1 MSITDQ
7 LKSKIPN
14 DLRTWQ
20 ADALR
25 LFFDEVGGST
35 EPVDFLAVAFPGA
48 GKTRFS
54 LTLAKILLDTKIIER
69 LIVMVPSDPLRDSW
83 AEKAEQDYQ
92 IKLDKEGKLKKN
104 SRTRTVLFDP
114 GYHGHV
120 MTYHGAA
127 NVVNNDVIQ
136 QYIESKRTLLICD
149 EVHHM
154 SENNSWGQKIFD
166 TFKTCSYRLTLSGT
180 PFRTDKTRIPFI
192 KVDVRDATETEPQ
205 QQYLYQAGINVSYE
219 EGIRDGY
226 LRRLTF
232 GATDGQVTWMTKN
245 HEKITKTFK
254 DDLSKF
260 LAARRLRTGLNAT
273 AGHTLA
279 PELIKKAVLSLRKQR
294 EKHSKAQGIVICKD
308 IDHAN
313 DVLKVMESLDEHPT
327 TISSNRASKENK
339 KELKKFIKNEN
350 GRHRWIIS
358 VNMISEGVD
367 IPHATHLLFLTTVKT
382 LIYFLQ
388 AIGRILRLTIDM
400 DTVAKIFLLDDK
412 EYIAYIGDL
421 MAECAQVPILERA
434 SSSDEEMPEYDG
446 SDNITLLDM
455 NPNACDEGVVDIS
468 TTSVAGESSEY
479 NHYNDY
485 SESYDP
491 GHAAIAHAMVEVGQ
505 FGGDFEECYQHSK
518 KTNDI
523 PMEEPVQEV
532 PQEEFVSE
540 VDQKKK
546 IIESIRKKINALA
559 HRCGGRNPD
568 GRIIGHITNVLKWGV
583 LFNNRDG
590 VFHNTMPPMD
600 HHLTIDE
607 LRALNSN
614 ENWAKMRD
622 HFVT

>member
-1 MSITDQ
+1 MSLVDQ
-7 LKSKIPN
+7 LKSKIPTG
-14 DLRTWQ
+14 LRTWQ

-25 LFFDEVGGST
+25 LFFNEVGGST
-35 EPVDFLAVAFPGA
+35 KPVDFLTVAFPGA

-83 AEKAEQDYQ
+83 AENAEQHYQ

-104 SRTRTVLFDP
+104 NRTRTVLFDP
-114 GYHGHV
+114 EYHGHV

-127 NVVNNDVIQ
+127 NVVNDGVIQ

-166 TFKTCSYRLTLSGT
+166 TFKMCSYRLTLSGT

-226 LRRLTF
+226 LRRLAYA
-232 GATDGQVTWMTKN
+232 ATDGEVTWTTKN

-260 LAARRLRTGLNAT
+260 MAARRLRTGLNAT

-279 PELIKKAVLSLRKQR
+279 PELIKKAVGSLAKQR
-294 EKHSKAQGIVICKD
+294 VKHPKAQGIVICKD
-308 IDHAN
+308 IAHASE
-313 DVLKVMESLDEHPT
+313 VQTVMENMGENPT
-327 TISSNRASKENK
+327 VISSDRASKNNK
-339 KELKKFIKNEN
+339 DELKKFIKNEN
-350 GRHRWIIS
+350 GRHQWIIS

-367 IPHATHLLFLTTVKT
+367 IPNATHLLFLTTVKT

-388 AIGRILRLTIDM
+388 AIGRILRKTIYM
-400 DTVAKIFLLDDK
+400 DTVAKIFLLDDP

-434 SSSDEEMPEYDG
+434 SSSDEEKPEYDG
-446 SDNITLLDM
+446 SDNVTLLDGM
-455 NPNACDEGVVDIS
+455 NPNACDEGDVEMA
-468 TTSVAGESSEY
+468 TTSVAGESSVRLWDDQYKQEY
-479 NHYNDY
+479 NPAHVD
-485 SESYDP
+485 
-491 GHAAIAHAMVEVGQ
+491 IAWTLAEQ
-505 FGGDFEECYQHSK
+505 NFRGGDFEACYKYSK
-518 KTNDI
+518 ETIDI

-532 PQEEFVSE
+532 PQEEFESE

-546 IIESIRKKINALA
+546 IIRSIMRKINALA
-559 HRCGGRNPD
+559 YCICRSNR
-568 GRIIGHITNVLKWGV
+568 GRIIGRITNVLKWSV

-590 VFHNTMPPMD
+590 VTWNTMPPMD
-600 HHLTIDE
+600 HHLTIGE
-607 LRALNSN
+607 LRALLSD
-614 ENWAKMRD
+614 ENWAVLRG

>member
-1 MSITDQ
+1 MSQ
-7 LKSKIPN
+7 
-14 DLRTWQ
+14 
-20 ADALR
+20 
-25 LFFDEVGGST
+25 
-35 EPVDFLAVAFPGA
+35 
-48 GKTRFS
+48 
-54 LTLAKILLDTKIIER
+54 
-69 LIVMVPSDPLRDSW
+69 
-83 AEKAEQDYQ
+83 
-92 IKLDKEGKLKKN
+92 
-104 SRTRTVLFDP
+104 
-114 GYHGHV
+114 H
-120 MTYHGAA
+120 
-127 NVVNNDVIQ
+127 
-136 QYIESKRTLLICD
+136 
-149 EVHHM
+149 
-154 SENNSWGQKIFD
+154 NSWGQKIFD

-245 HEKITKTFK
+245 HEKFTTTFK
-254 DDLSKF
+254 DPLSKF
-260 LAARRLRTGLNAT
+260 LSARRLRTGLETT

-279 PELIKKAVLSLRKQR
+279 PQTIKKAVYSLAKQR

-313 DVLKVMESLDEHPT
+313 EVLKVMESLGEHPT
-327 TISSNRASKENK
+327 IISSNRASKENK
-339 KELKKFIKNEN
+339 KELKKFIKNEY
-350 GRHRWIIS
+350 GHHQWIIS

-367 IPHATHLLFLTTVKT
+367 IPYATHLLFLTTVKT

-400 DTVAKIFLLDDK
+400 DTVAKIFLLDDP
-412 EYIAYIGDL
+412 EYIAYIVEL
-421 MAECAQVPILERA
+421 MAQIPQVSIVERA

-446 SDNITLLDM
+446 SDNVTLLDM
-455 NPNACDEGVVDIS
+455 NPNACDEGVVEIS

-491 GHAAIAHAMVEVGQ
+491 GHATMAHAMVEVGL
-505 FGGDFEECYQHSK
+505 FGGDFEACYKHSK
-518 KTNDI
+518 ETNDI

-546 IIESIRKKINALA
+546 IIKSVNDKAACLA
-559 HRCGGRNPD
+559 HRC
-568 GRIIGHITNVLKWGV
+568 
-583 LFNNRDG
+583 NNG
-590 VFHNTMPPMD
+590 
-600 HHLTIDE
+600 
-607 LRALNSN
+607 
-614 ENWAKMRD
+614 WAWNMKTGMC
-622 HFVT
+622 